1 MLIGHQLTTL
11 KTEKGKKE
19 ILLPIDSHALLVI
32 GFVLLWAF

>member
-19 ILLPIDSHALLVI
+19 SNISSAELYFRVTK
-32 GFVLLWAF
+32 